1 MSVLIKG
8 GRIVTAADDYVA
20 DIYVEDETVTLI
32 GESLDQPADKTID
45 ASGKYVLPG
54 MVDPHTHLDM
64 PFGGTTTIDDV
75 ESGQTAAAFGGTTTH
90 VDFII
95 QPPGSTF
102 AEAIAEWRAKAN
114 GVQVIDMGYHMAV
127 TDLKDGGTLEDL
139 AALPDEGITSYKL
152 FMAYKGALM
161 VDDETLFKTMEVA
174 AETGA
179 LVMVHAE
186 NGDAIDVLVKQALAA
201 GHTDPHYHALTRPPE
216 TEGEATNRA
225 IQLAR
230 VAGASLYVVHVS
242 CQEAVEPI
250 ALAREKGWD
259 VWGETCTQY
268 FFVDYTFLERP
279 NFEGAK
285 YVYTP
290 PPRDKANQEIL
301 WNAVR
306 TDILSA
312 ISTDHCAFR
321 WDTQKSLGRDDFS
334 KIPNGGPGL
343 ENRLQ
348 MIHQFG
354 VREGRITLNRMVELL
369 ATNPAKLFGLY
380 PRKGTIAVGSDADIV
395 VFDHEKHV
403 TITAANQHSKTDYN
417 LYEGTEVTGSPE
429 TVLLRGHVLVE
440 NDELVAQPGIGQ
452 YVARAKFGEE
462 LRPAKTAAA

>member
-1 MSVLIKG
+1 MSILIKG
-8 GRIVTAADDYVA
+8 GRVITAADDYVG
-20 DIYVEDETVTLI
+20 DVFVEDERISLI
-32 GESLDQPADKTID
+32 GESLDIQADRTID

-54 MVDPHTHLDM
+54 GVDPHTHLDM
-64 PFGGTTTIDDV
+64 PFGGTVTIDDV
-75 ESGQTAAAFGGTTTH
+75 ESGQTSAAFGGTTTH

-95 QPPGSTF
+95 QPQGSSF
-102 AEAIAEWRAKAN
+102 ADAVDEWRAKAN
-114 GVQVIDMGYHMAV
+114 GKQVIDMGYHMAV
-127 TDLKDGGTLEDL
+127 TDLKEGGTLEEL
-139 AALPDEGITSYKL
+139 ASLPDQGITSYKL

-161 VDDETLFKTMEVA
+161 VDDETLFRTMQVA

-186 NGDAIDVLVKQALAA
+186 NGDAIDVLVKEALAA
-201 GHTDPHYHALTRPPE
+201 GNTEPKYHALTRPPE

-230 VAGASLYVVHVS
+230 VAGSPLYVVHVS
-242 CQEAVEPI
+242 CAESVEPI
-250 ALAREKGWD
+250 QLAREKGWN

-290 PPRDKANQEIL
+290 PPRDKANQDVL

-306 TDILSA
+306 TDTLSA
-312 ISTDHCAFR
+312 ISTDHCAFL
-321 WDTQKSLGRDDFS
+321 WDGQKTIGKDDFS

-348 MIHQFG
+348 MIHEFG
-354 VREGRITLNRMVELL
+354 VRSGRISLNRMVELL
-369 ATNPAKLFGLY
+369 STNPAKLFGLY

-395 VFDHEKHV
+395 VFDPEKRV
-403 TITAANQHSKTDYN
+403 TISASTHHSKSDYN

-429 TVLLRGHVLVE
+429 VVLLRGNVLVE
-440 NDELVAQPGIGQ
+440 GDELVAQPGIGQ
-452 YVARAKFGEE
+452 FIARARFGRE
-462 LRPAKTAAA
+462 LRPAATVA